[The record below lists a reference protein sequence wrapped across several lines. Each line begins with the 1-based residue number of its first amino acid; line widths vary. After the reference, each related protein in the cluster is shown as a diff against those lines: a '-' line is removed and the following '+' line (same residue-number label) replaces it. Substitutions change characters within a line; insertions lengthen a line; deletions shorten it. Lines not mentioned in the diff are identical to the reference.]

1 MTSFYFENTLK
12 SLRLPVVMW
21 SLGGSMGVTN
31 MDSSARRADESMMAR
46 DMGTNNRTYTRTT
59 GHSEIICWA

>member
-1 MTSFYFENTLK
+1 
-12 SLRLPVVMW
+12 
-21 SLGGSMGVTN
+21 MGVTN